1 MILQTILE
9 GFGLGGLLVLVCAV
23 GHPQGH
29 GGHAVISAV
38 LAGIMTVFVH

>member
-9 GFGLGGLLVLVCAV
+9 GFGLGGLLVLVCAIGICKGAV
-23 GHPQGH
+23 GMV
-29 GGHAVISAV
+29 VISAV